1 MPFEQ
6 GTQGFKGAFR
16 DAGRTEKQ
24 SGEGGGKGLRGC
36 WGDPPGPP
44 GLAKAGLNEARKT
57 PNTRK
62 QTPHTNNNNPRLN

>member
-24 SGEGGGKGLRGC
+24 SGEGGGKGSGGAGGARR
-36 WGDPPGPP
+36 DPPGW
-44 GLAKAGLNEARKT
+44 
-57 PNTRK
+57 
-62 QTPHTNNNNPRLN
+62 PRRG